1 MTTPDG
7 ELDAAPE
14 VIASQ
19 RVYDRWLGLRV
30 DTLRYASGR
39 EGTIDVVE
47 HRGGVTLLP
56 IDAEGRVL
64 LVRQYR
70 HPIGRL
76 LLELPAGTIDPGE
89 SPEVCGER
97 ELQEETG
104 FRPGRMERLG
114 GFYSA
119 PGYCSE
125 YLHVFLCTDLI
136 ESRLQGDEEAIH
148 LQAVPLDDV
157 LRLVAAGEIED
168 AKTVGALMLYLAREG
183 AVLLP

>member
-1 MTTPDG
+1 VTGGDF
-7 ELDAAPE
+7 DAAPE
-14 VIASQ
+14 VIASE
-19 RVYDRWLGLRV
+19 RVHDRWLGLRI

-39 EGTIDVVE
+39 EGAIDVVE
-47 HRGGVTLLP
+47 HRGGVTLLAL
-56 IDAEGRVL
+56 DAEGRVL

-70 HPIGRL
+70 HAIGRA

-89 SPEVCGER
+89 SPEVCAER

-104 FRPGRMERLG
+104 YRPGRMERLG

-136 ESRLQGDEEAIH
+136 ESRLQGDEEAIYLH
-148 LQAVPLDDV
+148 PTPLEDL
-157 LRLVAAGEIED
+157 LRLAAAGEIED
-168 AKTVGALMLYLAREG
+168 AKTAGALLLYLAREG
-183 AVLLP
+183 GVSAP